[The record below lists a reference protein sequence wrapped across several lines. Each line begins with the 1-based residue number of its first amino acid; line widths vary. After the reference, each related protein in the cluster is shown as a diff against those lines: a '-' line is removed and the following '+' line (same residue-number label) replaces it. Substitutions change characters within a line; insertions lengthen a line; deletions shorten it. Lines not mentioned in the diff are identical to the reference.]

1 MVSVVLYVHT
11 YVCIIFLSLQPLVM
25 SDDVIEGD
33 EGDSP
38 VISERV
44 QVINARTIYAM

>member
-1 MVSVVLYVHT
+1 
-11 YVCIIFLSLQPLVM
+11 M

-44 QVINARTIYAM
+44 QVINALLYMPCDIIAVYTYVLCVYL